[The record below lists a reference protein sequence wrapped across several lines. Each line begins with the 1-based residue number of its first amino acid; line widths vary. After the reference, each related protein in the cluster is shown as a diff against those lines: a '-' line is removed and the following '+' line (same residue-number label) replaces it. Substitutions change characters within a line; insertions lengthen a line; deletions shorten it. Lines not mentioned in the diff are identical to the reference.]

1 MKRRVIIIVL
11 DSVGIGELPDAASFG
26 DKGCNT
32 LGHIAATSK
41 SLNLI
46 NLAALGIGNIIPIQN
61 IEPVKTPSGCFGK
74 MAEKSRGKDTTVGH
88 WEIAGVITSTPF
100 PVYPDGFPEDV
111 IEKFKKA
118 AGKEIIG
125 NKPASGTK
133 IIKELGEK
141 HINTGAL
148 IVYTSADSVFQIAA
162 HEEIVPP
169 ESLYLICKQAREI
182 LRGKHAVARVI
193 ARPFI
198 GKPDNFTRT
207 DRRRDFSLTCPQKT
221 LLDHADEKGVKVLG
235 IGKIWDIFNGRGIH
249 KSIHIQNNADGCE
262 KTINAING
270 NQDSGIIFTNL
281 IDFDMKYG
289 HRNDVEG
296 YRKALEEFD
305 IFLPEIENSLKKE
318 DLLIL
323 TADHGNDPTTPGT
336 DHTREYVPVLCYG
349 KEIKKGISLG
359 TRDSFSDLGQ
369 TAAEYL
375 GIGPLKNGKSFLTL
389 IKE

>member
-11 DSVGIGELPDAASFG
+11 DSVGVGELPDAASFG

-32 LGHIAATSK
+32 LGHIAGAGK

-61 IEPVKTPSGCFGK
+61 IKPAKTPSGCFGK

-100 PVYPDGFPEDV
+100 PVYPGGFPEDV

-118 AGKEIIG
+118 TGKEIIG
-125 NKPASGTK
+125 NKPASGIE
-133 IIKELGEK
+133 IIKELGKE

-169 ESLYLICKQAREI
+169 ESLYLICKKAREI
-182 LRGKHAVARVI
+182 LQGKHAVARVI
-193 ARPFI
+193 ARPFT
-198 GKPDNFTRT
+198 GNPGNFTRT
-207 DRRRDFSLTCPQKT
+207 DRRRDFSLPCPQKT
-221 LLDHADEKGVKVLG
+221 LLDYASEKGIKVLG

-249 KSIHIQNNADGCE
+249 KSIHIHNNADGCE

-305 IFLPEIENSLKKE
+305 RFLPEIENSLKKE

-359 TRDSFSDLGQ
+359 IRDSFSDLGQ
-369 TAAEYL
+369 TVAEYL
-375 GIGPLKNGKSFLTL
+375 GISPLKNGKSFLSL

>member
-100 PVYPDGFPEDV
+100 PVYPGGFPEDV
-111 IEKFKKA
+111 IEQFKKA

-125 NKPASGTK
+125 NKPASGIE
-133 IIKELGEK
+133 IIKELGKE

-169 ESLYLICKQAREI
+169 ESLYLICEKAREI

-198 GKPDNFTRT
+198 GNPGNFTRT
-207 DRRRDFSLTCPQKT
+207 DRRRDFSLPCPQKT
-221 LLDHADEKGVKVLG
+221 LLDHAGEKGIKVLG

-249 KSIHIQNNADGCE
+249 ESIHIHNNADGCK

-270 NQDSGIIFTNL
+270 NRDSGIIFTNL

-305 IFLPEIENSLKKE
+305 AFLPEIENSLKKE

-349 KEIKKGISLG
+349 KETKKGISLG